1 MLCDN
6 WSYSP
11 CNLDMLDYNWAPRE
25 WTAQPSRLFDAE
37 LCTRMR
43 LVRRALERT
52 FDYLI
57 RRRKSHNKN
66 SEETRIV
73 LGDKK
78 QIAGVSNRNSI

>member
-1 MLCDN
+1 M
-6 WSYSP
+6 
-11 CNLDMLDYNWAPRE
+11 
-25 WTAQPSRLFDAE
+25 Q
-37 LCTRMR
+37 

-52 FDYLI
+52 FDYPI

-78 QIAGVSNRNSI
+78 QIAGVSNRNSKQKIVEQKIAYAER